1 MIFNPSHLDSKEYSY
16 PKTSGVQFAMVV
28 PSTLR
33 AIAFAYFA
41 SLCNATPADPTIT
54 SPPLLSKRYAAST
67 CAGTRYREIYESSSS
82 YYYGGCESS
91 SYYSVFTECYGGVAY
106 GTYSYSSGTYTYSAA
121 TSSTCTG
128 YSSCI
133 ADTIKYAP
141 DGYGSSFFIKCADST
156 PRMLYRTNTGA
167 LPILQSVTL
176 SGSSSSLS
184 SPSRITVTQTP
195 SFSSTPTSNP
205 TPSHR
210 RKSIAGPIAG
220 GVIGGI
226 AVLSL
231 VAFLIWFVIKKRQIC
246 KSAANDPS
254 AYAQSQ
260 PVMVQQQPGYPPGP
274 GPITMPEKAAMPP
287 TSPAS
292 PYSQQEAWTPAMG
305 GNPGISP
312 STSPPPTYFHQPQPM
327 YPQQQSQ
334 QVSYQ

>member
-1 MIFNPSHLDSKEYSY
+1 MF
-16 PKTSGVQFAMVV
+16 V
-28 PSTLR
+28 PLPLG
-33 AIAFAYFA
+33 AVAFACLA

-54 SPPLLSKRYAAST
+54 SPPLLSKREAYDYSDFIGYYVSDGGSSSWYAAST
-67 CAGTRYREIYESSSS
+67 CAGTRYRETYETYSSH
-82 YYYGGCESS
+82 YYGGCESS
-91 SYYSVFTECYGGVAY
+91 SYYSIFTECYSGVAY
-106 GTYSYSSGTYTYSAA
+106 GFYSYTSGTYGYSSA

-133 ADTIKYAP
+133 TDTIKYSP

-156 PRMLYRTNTGA
+156 PRTLYRTNTGA
-167 LPILQSVTL
+167 LPLLQSVTL
-176 SGSSSSLS
+176 SSSSSSTISS
-184 SPSRITVTQTP
+184 SPSRITVTQTS
-195 SFSSTPTSNP
+195 SFGSTSSSSP
-205 TPSHR
+205 TPSHG

-226 AVLSL
+226 AILAL
-231 VAFLIWFVIKKRQIC
+231 VSFLIWFVLKKRHIRS
-246 KSAANDPS
+246 SAANDPS

-274 GPITMPEKAAMPP
+274 GPITMPEKTAMPP

-292 PYSQQEAWTPAMG
+292 PYSQQEAWTPGMG
-305 GNPGISP
+305 GNPGISL

>member
-1 MIFNPSHLDSKEYSY
+1 
-16 PKTSGVQFAMVV
+16 MVV

-54 SPPLLSKRYAAST
+54 SPPLLSKREAYDYYDFI
-67 CAGTRYREIYESSSS
+67 GYYESDGVSSS
-82 YYYGGCESS
+82 YIGKSMRVLPATTTADANQVVITLSS
-91 SYYSVFTECYGGVAY
+91 RNAMVELRMEPTAIVLGR
-106 GTYSYSSGTYTYSAA
+106 TLTLLRRLQH
-121 TSSTCTG
+121 
-128 YSSCI
+128 